1 MEALIGKRLW
11 FSILG
16 DDSMR
21 TKSKINYP
29 TISTFSGAMGMD
41 NGLEKAGFDIRLA
54 VEIEKAMCDTIR
66 LNKPALP
73 LISDDIRNYSGD
85 ELLKRAGLRPGELFL
100 LCGGPPC
107 QAFSTAGKRRGLDDE
122 RGNVFLKFIS
132 LIGELRPKY
141 FLIENVRGLLSAS
154 YTPPNARS
162 GYIAEKGSALAY
174 LLNQIEEI
182 GYSYS
187 FTLYDAANYGV
198 PQRRERVVIIGSR
211 ENYRIPL
218 VPPTHNE
225 HGTGGLKP
233 WVSLRNAIE
242 NVKSCTAGVIPA
254 RRRMFYEYLSAGQ
267 NWKDLPE
274 SLQKEAMGKSY
285 ALQGGKTGFYRR
297 LSWDKPSPTLVTC
310 PTMPATELCHPDEI
324 RPLSIEEYAR
334 IQMFPETWK
343 FSGNLGA
350 IYKQIGNA
358 VPVGLAEAIGKHILW
373 FDSLSEEQKKE
384 VCAAPIELSN
394 QYSRYKGTTDRDFV
408 QQLIKFKQNCVSSW
422 DLILCGES
430 GDDGIPQD

>member
-1 MEALIGKRLW
+1 
-11 FSILG
+11 
-16 DDSMR
+16 MR
-21 TKSKINYP
+21 VNRKSKYP

-66 LNKPALP
+66 LNKPSLP
-73 LISDDIRNYSGD
+73 LIYDDIRNYDGND
-85 ELLKRAGLRPGELFL
+85 LLQRAGLKSGELFL

-132 LIGELRPKY
+132 LVGEMRPKY

-154 YTPPNARS
+154 YTPPDAPS
-162 GYIAEKGSALAY
+162 GYLAEKGSALAY
-174 LLNQIEEI
+174 ILSQIEEI

-198 PQRRERVVIIGSR
+198 PQHRERVVIIGSR

-225 HGTGGLKP
+225 HGTDGLKP
-233 WVSLRNAIE
+233 WVTLKSAIANLE
-242 NVKSCTAGVIPA
+242 SCTAGVIPA
-254 RRRMFYEYLSAGQ
+254 KRRKFYEFLSAGQ

-274 SLQKEAMGKSY
+274 ALKQEAMGRSY
-285 ALQGGKTGFYRR
+285 VLQGGKTGFYRR

-334 IQMFPETWK
+334 IQMFPDTWK
-343 FSGNLGA
+343 FSGNLA
-350 IYKQIGNA
+350 AVYKQIGNA
-358 VPVGLAEAIGKHILW
+358 VPVGLAEAVGRHILW
-373 FDSLSEEQKKE
+373 FDSLNDDAKKD
-384 VCAAPIELSN
+384 VCQAPVEFSS
-394 QYSRYKGTTDRDFV
+394 QYSRYKGTTDKDFAH
-408 QQLIKFKQNCVSSW
+408 LMLKFKQNCLTSW
-422 DLILCGES
+422 DLVLCSES
-430 GDDGIPQD
+430 FPASSDSSESF